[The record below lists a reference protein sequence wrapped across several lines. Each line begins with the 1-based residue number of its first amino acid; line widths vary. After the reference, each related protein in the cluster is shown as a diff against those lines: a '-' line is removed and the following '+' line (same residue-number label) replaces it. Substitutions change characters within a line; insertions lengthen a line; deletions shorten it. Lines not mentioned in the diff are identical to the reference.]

1 MSALSEAA
9 PSSPV
14 IVGSILIGADEM
26 VAAWVSARLPEA
38 GGFEKYKAL
47 GVVRGGKIVGGVVY
61 HHYIGHDIR
70 ASVAYENN
78 GLASSGVVRALF
90 AYPFLD
96 LKCAR
101 ISVMVSRKNK
111 KSRKLIEGLGFKL
124 EGVHPKGMDG
134 INDAFSYGML
144 KEHCRWI
151 KERDNGQNTQT
162 TRAA

>member
-1 MSALSEAA
+1 MFALSAA
-9 PSSPV
+9 EVSSPL

-101 ISVMVSRKNK
+101 ISVKVSRNNK

-151 KERDNGQNTQT
+151 KERDNG
-162 TRAA
+162 